1 MVVATATIAL
11 QNQVVDRD
19 LPALVDAVEPLL
31 GRRPTYAILKGRS
44 NYLCRNKVLGG
55 MPDDDERRAVRPVA
69 HDGARPATSCGCA
82 AGPTRPRPA
91 TATSSTP
98 ASTTGPGGRSASPRR
113 ECLGAAEVPV
123 RRGVLRRAGPRPGGR
138 GRDRGDQPRA
148 ARDRRAGELQRAARA
163 RRGGRRRGARA
174 GRPGHRRRHRRADG
188 RRWSSG
194 PRRGRG
200 GSSTAPRTSPTPRR
214 RSRRRWPRCPRAGSS
229 TCPSSWPPRSPWCA
243 TRRATVVSELGRG
256 QGRRRRRAQG
266 RAGGG
271 RGGARAPPS
280 GSPPTR
286 RTTSPGCRT
295 TRVAGRCSRSRRC
308 RSTGCC
314 ARRCSASGR
323 WC

>member
-69 HDGARPATSCGCA
+69 HDGARAGTWCGCA

-98 ASTTGPGGRSASPRR
+98 ASTTGPGGRSASPRASAWAPPKCPYGE
-113 ECLGAAEVPV
+113 ECFAELARDRAAEVEIVVTNHALLAIDALESFAVLPEHDAV
-123 RRGVLRRAGPRPGGR
+123 VVDEAHELVDRVTGVATDELTAPMVERA
-138 GRDRGDQPRA
+138 
-148 ARDRRAGELQRAARA
+148 AARA
-163 RRGGRRRGARA
+163 RRLVDGTEDLADAAAALEAALADAARGPGRRPARAAGHRGGPGPRRGAR
-174 GRPGHRRRHRRADG
+174 RA
-188 RRWSSG
+188 S
-194 PRRGRG
+194 
-200 GSSTAPRTSPTPRR
+200 
-214 RSRRRWPRCPRAGSS
+214 
-229 TCPSSWPPRSPWCA
+229 PRSA
-243 TRRATVVSELGRG
+243 RAKEADDGARKVAR
-256 QGRRRRRAQG
+256 
-266 RAGGG
+266 GGG
-271 RGGARAPPS
+271 RGGARDGRA
-280 GSPPTR
+280 GR
-286 RTTSPGCRT
+286 RPLAVRRDLGGRT

-314 ARRCSASGR
+314 ARRCSASAR